1 MVFFSD
7 FSSLLW
13 RRLLWCKRLWWIG
26 FCGVLCGLWFV
37 VPWSTLAAE
46 RIVSLDVCTDQLVLL
61 LAKKADIV
69 GLSYLARDCTISVMC
84 QQARHIPVLRA
95 HTEAVLQA
103 LPSVLLVG
111 PFEAS
116 KAQFVAKVLGTKVLV
131 MPSVSSLS
139 DVTVQIMRVARA
151 VGQIARGK
159 ELVADFQKRMKQ
171 LTVPITD
178 FAPRAV
184 IYEANGFVMPVG
196 SLADDV
202 MTHAGIKNEAKAL
215 GVGSVARRVPLE
227 ILLRDKPDFLVRD
240 DNAQGYSIAQAM
252 LNTPLLRA
260 AFPPSHRIDIPAR
273 LWLCGLPQTL
283 NVLARLRR
291 VRDQFVTK
299 NHPLFE
305 QHSLT
310 NLLPFQPSSP

>member
-26 FCGVLCGLWFV
+26 FCWVLCGLWFV
-37 VPWSTLAAE
+37 VPRTLAAE

-103 LPSVLLVG
+103 RPSVLLVG

-139 DVTVQIMRVARA
+139 DVTVQIMRVARV

-291 VRDQFVTK
+291 ARDQFMAK

-305 QHSLT
+305 RHSLT
-310 NLLPFQPSSP
+310 NLLPFQPSLP